1 MAIIKCPE
9 CGHNVSDK
17 AQFCPGCGIKI
28 LNNLKK
34 CPNCGEVTL
43 IAKEFCPN
51 CGYHYTTPNENGEE
65 VKQAE
70 TAGHEEETE
79 TLAFTRPQSN
89 LPKKR
94 KHTALILSIILG
106 VVVIA
111 GGITTFFLLK
121 SNATEKDMEEAYS
134 ALQADTNPDD
144 YQMFLDTYPDSPYA
158 QEVKERMNRLQTE
171 KDAWVAIS
179 LSSSKNDFI
188 QFMNRFPNS
197 EYDAL
202 CRNKIDSLDWVDAK
216 NVNTPDAI
224 QRYIDEHPD
233 GQYIEDAKTLAGNIE
248 TLTVKPEERSM
259 IASICNTFF
268 TALGANDQSG
278 VCSVISPEMTSF
290 LSTQN
295 ATKADV
301 ITAMERMH
309 PETITAMNFTVN
321 NDYVI
326 TKKDAGNGQYAY
338 NVVYSVDQNIER
350 TDEGKTF
357 ASYKVNMEINPLL
370 KVNMVQIKE
379 ISSH

>member
-1 MAIIKCPE
+1 
-9 CGHNVSDK
+9 
-17 AQFCPGCGIKI
+17 
-28 LNNLKK
+28 
-34 CPNCGEVTL
+34 
-43 IAKEFCPN
+43 
-51 CGYHYTTPNENGEE
+51 
-65 VKQAE
+65 
-70 TAGHEEETE
+70 
-79 TLAFTRPQSN
+79 
-89 LPKKR
+89 
-94 KHTALILSIILG
+94 
-106 VVVIA
+106 
-111 GGITTFFLLK
+111 
-121 SNATEKDMEEAYS
+121 MEEAYS